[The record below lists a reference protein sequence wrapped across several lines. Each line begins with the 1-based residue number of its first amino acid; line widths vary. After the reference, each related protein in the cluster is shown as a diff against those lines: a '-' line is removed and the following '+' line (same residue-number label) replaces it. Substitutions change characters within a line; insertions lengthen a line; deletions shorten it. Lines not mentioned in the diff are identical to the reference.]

1 MICRYNRVSS
11 RSGVIRKALGRALDD
26 LSLPTLYHNLLLRQD
41 VEMHDGLR
49 ADTAVYM
56 AIPSISLRSAHL

>member
-1 MICRYNRVSS
+1 MICRYNRVGS
-11 RSGVIRKALGRALDD
+11 RSGVIGRALRRALDD
-26 LSLPTLYHNLLLRQD
+26 LSLPTLYLRLLLQQD

-56 AIPSISLRSAHL
+56 AIPGISLRSAHL